1 MFESLFR
8 RFFEIMSNHLTEDK
22 IEMFNYKFEV
32 VLIDVIEATDQN
44 LVVV

>member
-1 MFESLFR
+1 
-8 RFFEIMSNHLTEDK
+8 MSNHLTEDK

>member
-8 RFFEIMSNHLTEDK
+8 RFFEIMGNHLTEDK

-44 LVVV
+44 LIVV

>member
-1 MFESLFR
+1 
-8 RFFEIMSNHLTEDK
+8 MSNHLTEDK

-44 LVVV
+44 LVVVWWSFDKG